1 MSSVDVCLRGYLDS
15 IYLGTPS
22 ATTREVVKQLRGML
36 GVQPA
41 GMDGRSRCLDKV
53 IDLGLAC
60 AWRDYYREE
69 RRTAVALLRT
79 MTIRKSEAGESVEFM
94 LQTKL
99 PLPDVDSA
107 PTLGEATILQLQ
119 RASAYVRRMQRSLGE
134 QARRIEELTKQLAEA
149 AMLTGKPDLT
159 LGEAEAE
166 HLINWR
172 HIHAA

>member
-22 ATTREVVKQLRGML
+22 ATTREVVRQLRDLL
-36 GVQPA
+36 GVQPS
-41 GMDGRSRCLDKV
+41 GLDGRSRCLDKV

-69 RRTAVALLRT
+69 RRSAVALIRT
-79 MTIRKSEAGESVEFM
+79 MTIRKTDEGETVEFM

-99 PLPDVDSA
+99 PLPDVDLA
-107 PTLGEATILQLQ
+107 PTLGEASILQLQ
-119 RASAYVRRMQRSLGE
+119 RASAYMRRMQRSLGE
-134 QARRIEELTKQLAEA
+134 QARRIEELTKQLAQA

-159 LGEAEAE
+159 LGEAQTEN
-166 HLINWR
+166 LIDWR
-172 HIHAA
+172 HVNAA